1 MESHAP
7 DRRRASFGQFEFDLH
22 TGDLRRAGLRLRI
35 NGQPLRILQRLVE
48 RGGDLV
54 TREELRQELW
64 SDDTFVDFD
73 RGLNSA
79 MKRLRAVLGDTGDRP
94 RFIETLPKRGYRLLV
109 PVTWQGEPAGH
120 GLAPAA
126 VTPDAGTET
135 PRPVTRRW
143 GRWAGAGGIG
153 LALAAALSW
162 ALASGPASRPPRSLA
177 VLPFVV
183 AGQGAAGETD
193 EYLAFGMADALITE
207 LTRLGGVRVVSQT
220 SSMQYRNAGK
230 RLPEIARELGVDVVV
245 EGAVL
250 REGTRVRTTVQ
261 LIDAAT
267 DSHLWAHSYEHER
280 DSILT
285 LARDV
290 ARTAAR
296 DVRARLTPSDTTSP
310 ARSADVDPRV
320 WEAYLKGRYHIS
332 RGNEADFARARDHF
346 SEALKVDARHA
357 PSHAGLADYYILND
371 TMAPAESLRHART
384 HALQALA
391 LDETLPDA
399 HASLAFLRYYGDW
412 NWAGAEQSFQRAIEL
427 NPQHARGH
435 RWYALFLAAMG
446 RFEDARREVAAALRS
461 DPIAIVNQDVA
472 AAVAFNA
479 RRFAEVAAI
488 GRGMVD
494 LDARDVRGHEH
505 IALTS
510 IQLGDGT
517 RALAA
522 VDVALKI
529 APDNVLM
536 HAFRAMSLGSLG
548 RSQEA
553 GAVMADVTRQ
563 SERQRLP
570 PAIAA
575 MAHATIGQVDLALE
589 ALERAYDVRDPYLVL
604 MHVSPWFDP
613 VRGHPRFERV
623 HARLAFPET

>member
-1 MESHAP
+1 MESHVP
-7 DRRRASFGQFEFDLH
+7 DRRRARFGQFEFDVH

-35 NGQPLRILQRLVE
+35 TGQPLRILQRLVE
-48 RGGDLV
+48 RGSDLV
-54 TREELRQELW
+54 TREELRQDLW

-79 MKRLRAVLGDTGDRP
+79 MKRLRAVLGDTGDHP

-109 PVTWQGEPAGH
+109 PVTWQTESTGPGT
-120 GLAPAA
+120 GPPAA
-126 VTPDAGTET
+126 TPDAGTEA
-135 PRPVTRRW
+135 PRPATRHW
-143 GRWAGAGGIG
+143 GRWVGAGGIG
-153 LALAAALSW
+153 LALVAALTWS
-162 ALASGPASRPPRSLA
+162 LASGPHSRPQRSLA

-183 AGQGAAGETD
+183 AGPQADRETD

-230 RLPEIARELGVDVVV
+230 RLPDIARELGVDVVV

-261 LIDAAT
+261 LIDATT

-280 DSILT
+280 DSVLT

-296 DVRARLTPSDTTSP
+296 EVRARLTPSVSTAP
-310 ARSADVDPRV
+310 AHAVDVDPRV
-320 WEAYLKGRYHIS
+320 WEAYLKGRYHVS

-346 SEALKVDARHA
+346 SEALAVDARHA

-371 TMAPAESLRHART
+371 TLDPAESLRQART

-412 NWAGAEQSFQRAIEL
+412 NWTGAEQSFQRALEL

-435 RWYALFLAAMG
+435 RWYALFLAAMS
-446 RFEDARREVAAALRS
+446 RFEDARREVAAALQS
-461 DPIAIVNQDVA
+461 DPVAIVNQDVA

-479 RRFAEVAAI
+479 RRFAEAAAI

-494 LDARDVRGHEH
+494 LDAGDVRGHEH
-505 IALTS
+505 VALAS
-510 IQLGDGT
+510 IKLGDGARALQAVD
-517 RALAA
+517 RALA
-522 VDVALKI
+522 I

-536 HAFRAMSLGSLG
+536 QAFRAMSLASVG
-548 RSQEA
+548 RSHDA
-553 GAVMADVTRQ
+553 AAVMADLTRRA
-563 SERQRLP
+563 EGPHLP

-575 MAHATIGQVDLALE
+575 MAHATIGEADLALA

-604 MHVSPWFDP
+604 VHVSPWFDP
-613 VRGHPRFERV
+613 LRGHPRFERV
-623 HARLAFPET
+623 HARLAFPQT

>member
-1 MESHAP
+1 MESHVP
-7 DRRRASFGQFEFDLH
+7 GRRRASFGQFELDPH

-35 NGQPLRILQRLVE
+35 TGQPLRILQRLVE

-109 PVTWQGEPAGH
+109 PVTWQAEPAGP
-120 GLAPAA
+120 GIAPPAA
-126 VTPDAGTET
+126 TPDAGTEA

-143 GRWAGAGGIG
+143 GKWAGAGGIG

-162 ALASGPASRPPRSLA
+162 ALASGPASRAPRSLA

-183 AGQGAAGETD
+183 AGPGPAGETD
-193 EYLAFGMADALITE
+193 AYLAFGMADALITE

-371 TMAPAESLRHART
+371 TLAPAESLRHART

-412 NWAGAEQSFQRAIEL
+412 NWAAAEQSFQRAIEL

-479 RRFAEVAAI
+479 RRFAEAAAI

-505 IALTS
+505 IALAS

-517 RALAA
+517 RALEA
-522 VDVALKI
+522 VDQALKI

-536 HAFRAMSLGSLG
+536 HAFRAMSLASLG

-589 ALERAYDVRDPYLVL
+589 ALERAYDLRDPYLVL